1 MPPIYIRVIVCI
13 FAGLG
18 AGLGTGFAGMSAA
31 AVIVPMLTVFLGID
45 HFTAVG
51 IALASDI
58 LASAISTVTYA
69 KHKNIDIKHSWILF
83 VTVIVATVGG
93 CIAAHFV
100 TRTNTGN
107 AVMTAISLFAM
118 LFLGLRFLF
127 FPPKSN
133 NEKMLSLTPTS
144 RIIRSILC
152 GIIIGF
158 ICGFVGAGGGI
169 MMLLLITSV
178 LGFDVKTAV
187 GTSVFIMTFTAFTG
201 AVGHFAI
208 DFSGLVDH
216 WGVLVGCILS
226 TLVFAQLSSMIAN
239 RVKTKILNLVVGII
253 LTVLSIVIILVN
265 YI

>member
-1 MPPIYIRVIVCI
+1 MAPVYIRVIVCI

-69 KHKNIDIKHSWILF
+69 KHKNIDVKHSWVLF
-83 VTVIVATVGG
+83 VTVILATVGG
-93 CIAAHFV
+93 SFAAHFA
-100 TRTNTGN
+100 TKTNTGN
-107 AVMTAISLFAM
+107 NIMTAVSLFAM
-118 LFLGLRFLF
+118 LFLGVRFLF
-127 FPPKSN
+127 FPPKGGK
-133 NEKMLSLTPTS
+133 EKMLSLTPKS

-152 GIIIGF
+152 GIVIGF

-178 LGFDVKTAV
+178 LGYDVKTAV
-187 GTSVFIMTFTAFTG
+187 GTSVFIMTFTAFSG

-208 DFSGLVDH
+208 DFSGLVNH
-216 WGVLVGCILS
+216 WGVLVGCVLS
-226 TLVFAQLSSMIAN
+226 TLAFAQVGSMIAN
-239 RVKTKILNLVVGII
+239 RVKTKILNLVVGAL
-253 LTVLSIVIILVN
+253 LTALSIVLILVN